1 MADKPRTP
9 DDQAR
14 KERAPAESRKERPS
28 SPTTPLPDRQGD
40 REHPQGWR
48 VQPAPD
54 GRGMPPQKPPGLRS
68 LGPRFVWVVLILLA
82 INIWVT
88 SLIPSGH
95 ERIRVPY
102 SPTFLAQVKG
112 GNVKE
117 ISSRGTTIQG
127 EFRHEFKYP
136 PTGEDSKVSKLFN
149 TEVPTFAN
157 TDALTA
163 ALQEGNVEVNAK
175 PAEEGRSFL
184 ANLLLGFGPTLLL
197 VGLFIWF
204 ARRAAKQG
212 AGGGLMGF
220 GKSGARRVEP
230 SEQHV
235 TFDDVAG
242 IDEAKAELTEIVD
255 FLRNPD
261 RYGRLGGRIP
271 RGVLLSGPPGTG
283 KTLLARAV
291 AGEAHAP
298 FFSISASE
306 FVEAIVGVG
315 ASRVRDL
322 FKQAKE
328 AAPAI
333 IFIDELD
340 AIGRSR
346 TAGSSFGG
354 NDEREQTL
362 NQILTEM
369 DGFDTGIGVIVL
381 AATNRPEILDPA
393 LLRPGRFD
401 RRVMVQ
407 PPDTVGRRL
416 ILDVHTRSVPLA
428 DDVNLDSLASTT
440 IGMVGAD
447 LANLVNEAALMA
459 ARREHETVTMADFT
473 DALERLVLGSER
485 KIVQTEADRERTA
498 YHESGHALVGMLTA
512 GADPV
517 RKVSI
522 IPRGPALGVTL
533 SAPAAD
539 RFSYDIAYLLGRIKV
554 ALGGR
559 AAERLVYGDMTTG
572 AESDLEQLTGIARQ
586 MVGRWG
592 MSEAIGPVA
601 VIPRDGSG
609 PLLPGA
615 SEVSEETQRVVDE
628 EVRRLVERCDDEVA
642 RLLSENRDRLDA
654 LVRALMER
662 ETLDEEDAYAV
673 AGVERPPPPTQHDV
687 LETVS
692 RDLPRPPS

>member
-1 MADKPRTP
+1 
-9 DDQAR
+9 
-14 KERAPAESRKERPS
+14 
-28 SPTTPLPDRQGD
+28 
-40 REHPQGWR
+40 
-48 VQPAPD
+48 
-54 GRGMPPQKPPGLRS
+54 
-68 LGPRFVWVVLILLA
+68 
-82 INIWVT
+82 
-88 SLIPSGH
+88 
-95 ERIRVPY
+95 
-102 SPTFLAQVKG
+102 
-112 GNVKE
+112 
-117 ISSRGTTIQG
+117 
-127 EFRHEFKYP
+127 
-136 PTGEDSKVSKLFN
+136 
-149 TEVPTFAN
+149 
-157 TDALTA
+157 
-163 ALQEGNVEVNAK
+163 
-175 PAEEGRSFL
+175 
-184 ANLLLGFGPTLLL
+184 
-197 VGLFIWF
+197 
-204 ARRAAKQG
+204 
-212 AGGGLMGF
+212 
-220 GKSGARRVEP
+220 
-230 SEQHV
+230 
-235 TFDDVAG
+235 
-242 IDEAKAELTEIVD
+242 
-255 FLRNPD
+255 
-261 RYGRLGGRIP
+261 
-271 RGVLLSGPPGTG
+271 
-283 KTLLARAV
+283 V

-340 AIGRSR
+340 AIGRAR

-369 DGFDTGIGVIVL
+369 DGFDTAIGVIVL

-407 PPDTVGRRL
+407 PPDTPGRRK
-416 ILDVHTRSVPLA
+416 ILEVHTRSVPLA
-428 DDVNLDSLASTT
+428 DDVDLDGLAATT

-459 ARREHETVTMADFT
+459 ARREHETVTQADFT
-473 DALERLVLGSER
+473 DALERLILGSER
-485 KIVQTEADRERTA
+485 KLLQTESDRKRTA
-498 YHESGHALVGMLTA
+498 YHESGHALVGMLTP

-554 ALGGR
+554 ALAGR
-559 AAERLVYGDMTTG
+559 GAERLVYDDLTTG
-572 AESDLEQLTGIARQ
+572 AESDLEQLTQIARQ

-592 MSEAIGPVA
+592 MSEAIGPIA
-601 VIPRDGSG
+601 VIPRDSQG

-615 SEVSEETQRVVDE
+615 SGVSEQTQRVVDE
-628 EVRRLVERCDDEVA
+628 EVRRLVERCDEDVR
-642 RLLSENRDRLDA
+642 RLLAENRDKLDA
-654 LVRALMER
+654 LVAALMER
-662 ETLDEEDAYAV
+662 ETLDEADAYAV
-673 AGVERPPPPTQHDV
+673 AGVERPHELRPGEV

-692 RDLPRPPS
+692 LDAPSP